1 MNIRVETNQYEFA
14 RTYKC
19 SVCGTD
25 VIDPDNQLRC
35 SDCRKIAREYI
46 TGKFGYFKG
55 NASKLK
61 SFEIKIG

>member
-1 MNIRVETNQYEFA
+1 MTNEKKI
-14 RTYKC
+14 YKC
-19 SVCGTD
+19 SICKKD